1 MKNCY
6 LFRTFIDLMTGMKTR
21 APEMRMVTIRGPS
34 MRGAEVST
42 IKQSAAQKR
51 VSRTHWVL
59 VRGLRIRWILKKK
72 HRLCRL

>member
-6 LFRTFIDLMTGMKTR
+6 LFRAFIDLMTGMKTR
-21 APEMRMVTIRGPS
+21 TPEMRMVTIRGPS